1 MLRTGQ
7 YGLSVRVP
15 VYTTSGCMRRNMSHN
30 AFAYYSAESVFVVE
44 ERKTCSHGMGR
55 HGTRIRA
62 AYMCVL
68 LIGVLQQKIQRISRE
83 NPRTGRHVKDVFI
96 AYIPDTYVYRI
107 R

>member
-1 MLRTGQ
+1 MLHTGQ

-15 VYTTSGCMRRNMSHN
+15 VYTTSGCMRHN

-62 AYMCVL
+62 AYMCAL
-68 LIGVLQQKIQRISRE
+68 SINRSPTTEDSE
-83 NPRTGRHVKDVFI
+83 NFERKSEDGT
-96 AYIPDTYVYRI
+96 
-107 R
+107 